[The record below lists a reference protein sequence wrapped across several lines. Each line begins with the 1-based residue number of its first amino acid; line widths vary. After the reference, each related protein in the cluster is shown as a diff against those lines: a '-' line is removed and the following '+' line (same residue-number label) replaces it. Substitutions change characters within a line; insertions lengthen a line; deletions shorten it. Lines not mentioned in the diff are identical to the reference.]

1 MKLIAKL
8 ILALEKIHADYKLTV
23 SNGDW
28 ILRDNIGN
36 MCNLSGLTKVYG
48 HPSAVTLF
56 LGEKLLIINKNEWKY
71 EGIENVREEF

>member
-8 ILALEKIHADYKLTV
+8 ILALEKIHVDYKLTV

-28 ILRDNIGN
+28 ILWDKDGN
-36 MCNLSGLTKVYG
+36 TCNLSGLIKVYG

-56 LGEKLLIINKNEWKY
+56 IGEKLLIIN
-71 EGIENVREEF
+71 ENGWQYVEREVMNV

>member
-8 ILALEKIHADYKLTV
+8 ILALEKIHVNYKLTV

-28 ILRDNIGN
+28 VLWGNTGN
-36 MCNLSGLTKVYG
+36 MCSLGGLTKVSS
-48 HPSAVTLF
+48 HRNSVTLF

-71 EGIENVREEF
+71 EEAGNVR

>member
-8 ILALEKIHADYKLTV
+8 ILTLEKIHANYKLTV

-28 ILRDNIGN
+28 VLWGKTGN
-36 MCNLSGLTKVYG
+36 MCNLNGLIKVSS
-48 HPSAVTLF
+48 HRNSATLF

-71 EGIENVREEF
+71 VEQENLKII